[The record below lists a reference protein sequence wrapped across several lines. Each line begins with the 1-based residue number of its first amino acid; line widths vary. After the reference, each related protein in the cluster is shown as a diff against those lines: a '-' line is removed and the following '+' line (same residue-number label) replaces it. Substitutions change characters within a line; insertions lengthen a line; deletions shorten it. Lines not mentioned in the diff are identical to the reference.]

1 MQVDARSTRLR
12 SFSSSGAMR
21 LVGRGL
27 SRRMPARVSLTVRV
41 APGGARFSR
50 SCRTLIEVTHLEIVL
65 GA

>member
-1 MQVDARSTRLR
+1 MPRSTRLR

-21 LVGRGL
+21 LVGRVFVAPDAGEGVL
-27 SRRMPARVSLTVRV
+27 AVRV
-41 APGGARFSR
+41 TRGGARCSR